1 MGCCVSRSEEV
12 ANTLQPMAEK
22 VSWHLV
28 APNVEGQDE
37 KSAKYPE
44 ECPIC
49 MMYFPALNSH
59 ACCGQKICT
68 KCLRKVRS
76 LGADRK
82 EWVCPFCMFRGP
94 KVQKIC
100 TKCLRKVRSLGADRK
115 EWVCPFCM
123 FRGPKVTYNG
133 PLSKEELR
141 RQSEERRKTHEALAR
156 AKEKQ
161 SFEIS
166 SRDSEET
173 GLDADRYVEDRGV
186 EYEADSE
193 NIGQQ
198 GSERE
203 DSLRAPDSE
212 FGDFAS
218 AVEAF
223 QTYLSSA
230 TDDDGSARDLG
241 RLSPDAHLLEQLLVE
256 HAIRQS
262 LSVPDR
268 NINHSRE
275 RWILYM
281 NSRHR
286 DL

>member
-1 MGCCVSRSEEV
+1 
-12 ANTLQPMAEK
+12 
-22 VSWHLV
+22 
-28 APNVEGQDE
+28 
-37 KSAKYPE
+37 
-44 ECPIC
+44 
-49 MMYFPALNSH
+49 
-59 ACCGQKICT
+59 
-68 KCLRKVRS
+68 
-76 LGADRK
+76 
-82 EWVCPFCMFRGP
+82 
-94 KVQKIC
+94 
-100 TKCLRKVRSLGADRK
+100 
-115 EWVCPFCM
+115 M